1 MHWWKFSSRSI
12 APPEHT
18 SSSLENGPPAWRV
31 VIAEC
36 KNKEKSMKTSMSI
49 YGVPLSVHTRKVIAA
64 TRLKAIPFNLQVV
77 IPVVPGNPPANWRDI
92 SPTGLIPA
100 IDDNGLRL
108 SDSTAIIC
116 YLEREHPSPALLP
129 TESREFATAFSLD
142 AWAGSELFRK
152 VVHPI
157 FHNQVVNP
165 NIRKLPADQA
175 AINVAINESAP
186 EAFDYLESLSPAKFL
201 VGGKLTIADLAVV
214 SNLINFHYL
223 GRRIEPRLPKM
234 NAYFQHHIESQALS
248 AMLAE
253 EKPFADQMGLDRS
266 FIR

>member
-1 MHWWKFSSRSI
+1 MN
-12 APPEHT
+12 T
-18 SSSLENGPPAWRV
+18 SL
-31 VIAEC
+31 
-36 KNKEKSMKTSMSI
+36 SI

-64 TRLKAIPFNLQVV
+64 ARLKAIPFNLQVV
-77 IPVVPGNPPANWRDI
+77 IPVVPGNPPPNWREV

-100 IDDNGLRL
+100 IDDNGFRL
-108 SDSTAIIC
+108 ADSTAIIC

-129 TESREFATAFSLD
+129 SENRDFGAAMSLD

-165 NIRKLPADQA
+165 NIRKLPVDQA
-175 AINVAINESAP
+175 AIDVAVNESAP
-186 EAFDYLESLSPAKFL
+186 EAFGYLESLSPAKFL

-214 SNLINFHYL
+214 SNLIVFHYL
-223 GRRIEPRLPKM
+223 GRRIEPRFPKLG
-234 NAYFQHHIESQALS
+234 AYFQRHIESQTLS